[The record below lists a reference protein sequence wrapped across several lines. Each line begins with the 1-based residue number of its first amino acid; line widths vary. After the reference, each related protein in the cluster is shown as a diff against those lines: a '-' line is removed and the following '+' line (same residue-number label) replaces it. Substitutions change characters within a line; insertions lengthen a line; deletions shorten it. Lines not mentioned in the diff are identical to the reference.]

1 MQFLQGLQTSNSY
14 IDMPARK
21 SFADIALEQTPASRS
36 LPTAGQE
43 KSPASKSFADVAKE
57 QKKKEDEDL
66 FNNLME
72 GDGKIGS
79 HRMALADEEESRSK
93 QTNS

>member
-1 MQFLQGLQTSNSY
+1 M
-14 IDMPARK
+14 
-21 SFADIALEQTPASRS
+21 
-36 LPTAGQE
+36 
-43 KSPASKSFADVAKE
+43 AKE
-57 QKKKEDEDL
+57 QKKREDEDL

-79 HRMALADEEESRSK
+79 NRMALVDEEESRSK